1 MLKVCRNYPPAIL
14 EWRSNKKRV
23 SMSLAGTCVDGETQH
38 SGIESFTM
46 AEDFAAAILDAR
58 GLGENELNG
67 WSVALE
73 NGEECVDINGG
84 DYVLD
89 AVAEMEMPPSFPQ
102 SEAARAPFLVSVD
115 HSKDRNLPLIV
126 DTEMLLREGNDPRFR
141 RSSASPERRMAAQ
154 NANRNQRARSHDRA
168 TEELGLSRSVLNE
181 RYFETGDQSATNAA
195 ARSKSLDNLT
205 NPFGLSGSKLNQRYR
220 PSQPEALGKEGKSK
234 CNSHLS
240 AS

>member
-1 MLKVCRNYPPAIL
+1 
-14 EWRSNKKRV
+14 
-23 SMSLAGTCVDGETQH
+23 MSLAGTCVDGETQH

-58 GLGENELNG
+58 GFGENELNG

-141 RSSASPERRMAAQ
+141 RGSSASPERRMAAQ

-168 TEELGLSRSVLNE
+168 IVASGHSEELGLSRSVLNE
-181 RYFETGDQSATNAA
+181 RYFETAGDQSATNAA
-195 ARSKSLDNLT
+195 ASRSKSLDNLT

-220 PSQPEALGKEGKSK
+220 PSQPEALGKEGKS
-234 CNSHLS
+234 
-240 AS
+240 